1 MDMKKG
7 LPLLARTGFAL
18 QGLRIAATSEAS
30 FRTELLA
37 AVVTMAV
44 TAWLRPGWFWGAL
57 MAVAI
62 GLVLALELVNTALE
76 HAMDG
81 LHSDHAPFVAVVKD
95 CAAAAVLVS
104 VVLAVILFVFMLLD
118 TWPRWATFFQP

>member
-1 MDMKKG
+1 MKKG
-7 LPLLARTGFAL
+7 LSFFARMGFAL
-18 QGLRIAATSEAS
+18 QGLREATASEAS
-30 FRTELLA
+30 FRTELFA
-37 AVVTMAV
+37 AVVATAV
-44 TAWLRPGWFWGAL
+44 TVWLRPGWLWAAL

-104 VVLAVILFVFMLLD
+104 SALAVILFAFMLLD
-118 TWPRWATFFQP
+118 TWPRWASFY